1 MDSVDGRQFFQRTFR
16 HQRNFPLSIQDPG
29 KKKPRSFSSPF
40 FTAKLYIL
48 LTQPRHRRW
57 QFVNLK

>member
-29 KKKPRSFSSPF
+29 EKTLDPFHRLSLPQSCTFYSP
-40 FTAKLYIL
+40 
-48 LTQPRHRRW
+48 
-57 QFVNLK
+57 NLVIVGGNS